1 MTTYEKLKAIVEEM
15 EVSGNITKFESGERG
30 YPKAGA
36 NLRKSLQ
43 EIKTI
48 SQNFRKEIQDTI
60 NARKEKK

>member
-15 EVSGNITKFESGERG
+15 EASGNITKFESGERG

-48 SQNFRKEIQDTI
+48 SQNFRKENQDTI

>member
-1 MTTYEKLKAIVEEM
+1 MTTYDKLKAIVEEM
-15 EVSGNITKFESGERG
+15 EASGNVSKFETGERG

-43 EIKTI
+43 EIKTV
-48 SQNFRKEIQDTI
+48 SQDFRKEIQDTI